1 MATAQQQRTAIDAR
15 RFAGVFA
22 GFDVGNGSE
31 EEALSKGRLLRR
43 MAAQANLRIVDVL
56 ELPEVRQAIDAQL
69 QPVRNGAA
77 DLQTALEQAA
87 ALREELTDRMRD
99 VRKLAELL
107 ARQKLETEGLRRQ
120 VAAGAG
126 RRVAATMSQ
135 SAATRPSLGTQSW
148 FFEAAAAVMVAILL
162 VMAVLTG
169 RFSERSNAHELGNNK
184 GNSPALVRKGGSVLS
199 LPKPRAVPH
208 RLHRGGAPVGTR

>member
-43 MAAQANLRIVDVL
+43 MAAQANLRIV
-56 ELPEVRQAIDAQL
+56 
-69 QPVRNGAA
+69 